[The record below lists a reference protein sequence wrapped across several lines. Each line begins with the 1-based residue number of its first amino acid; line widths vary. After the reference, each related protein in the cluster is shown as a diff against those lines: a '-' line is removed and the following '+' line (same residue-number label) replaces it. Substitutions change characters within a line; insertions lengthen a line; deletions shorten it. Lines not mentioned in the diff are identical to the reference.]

1 MLSLM
6 IMTGQFDPLVFD
18 LTREKMKLSPEA
30 TIVFARGQHFWPVE
44 WACRSISSICLHRL
58 ISDKRIGQKEALT
71 SGFQLWKLTTNPS
84 NLPKGSTQGS
94 STVDVIYTV
103 FFLFLFFLKRVANIV
118 FLELDLVSNERFGN
132 STYYRGIHKSPIEK
146 ITFFILHMLWLI
158 FQRKFCEMATAA

>member
-1 MLSLM
+1 
-6 IMTGQFDPLVFD
+6 MTGQFDPLVFD

-30 TIVFARGQHFWPVE
+30 AINIARGQHFWPVE

-71 SGFQLWKLTTNPS
+71 SGFQLWKLTTNPT

-103 FFLFLFFLKRVANIV
+103 IFPFFWKRERIIIITSSK
-118 FLELDLVSNERFGN
+118 FGPVSIERSGHF
-132 STYYRGIHKSPIEK
+132 TWIP
-146 ITFFILHMLWLI
+146 LI
-158 FQRKFCEMATAA
+158 FFQKLDMRNFLLSLYIGTYRPVPPL